1 MYRTNHLSCIAL
13 FFLLVFMFPQIGF
26 AIGKEAPLVAE
37 DPVIEARMLR
47 LSEDLRCLVCQNESI
62 ADSRADFSNDLRR
75 EIREQIKANKT
86 DEEILEFMVERYG
99 DFVLYDPPLKA
110 TTFFLWFGP
119 LLLLIIGSIALMFV
133 LKRRRV
139 QVEEVPE
146 LSELERKQAEAL
158 MDQENV
164 ESKNESVSLDKAE
177 VKAEEVTS
185 DAEGKAEAKTKTK
198 TKTKAS
204 SGKNKGNKE

>member
-1 MYRTNHLSCIAL
+1 MHCLNRLSCVAL
-13 FFLLVFMFPQIGF
+13 FSLLVFMFPQIGF
-26 AIGKEAPLVAE
+26 AIGKEAPLVAD

-62 ADSRADFSNDLRR
+62 AESRADFSNDLRR

-119 LLLLIIGSIALMFV
+119 LMLFVGGSIALMII
-133 LKRRRV
+133 LKRRRK
-139 QVEEVPE
+139 EVDEVVP
-146 LSELERKQAEAL
+146 LSDAERLKAEAL
-158 MDQENV
+158 MELEETEKKQSENLSDLNQV
-164 ESKNESVSLDKAE
+164 N
-177 VKAEEVTS
+177 TS
-185 DAEGKAEAKTKTK
+185 NGETPLGE
-198 TKTKAS
+198 
-204 SGKNKGNKE
+204 NKGNKE

>member
-1 MYRTNHLSCIAL
+1 MNRLYRFNLMVL
-13 FFLLVFMFPQIGF
+13 FFLVAIMFSQISF
-26 AIGKEAPLVAE
+26 AVGKEAPLVAE
-37 DPVIEARMLR
+37 DPVVEARMLR

-119 LLLLIIGSIALMFV
+119 IILLIIGSIALILV
-133 LKRRRV
+133 LKRRRK

-146 LSELERKQAEAL
+146 LSDAERRQAEAL
-158 MDQENV
+158 MEQEEAVSKKTEVALEKSKVNTEASIV
-164 ESKNESVSLDKAE
+164 ENKSEA
-177 VKAEEVTS
+177 ATS
-185 DAEGKAEAKTKTK
+185 P
-198 TKTKAS
+198 
-204 SGKNKGNKE
+204 GKNKGNKE

>member
-1 MYRTNHLSCIAL
+1 MHHLNRLSYLAL
-13 FFLLVFMFPQIGF
+13 FFLVFFMIPQISF

-37 DPVIEARMLR
+37 DPIIEARMLKI
-47 LSEDLRCLVCQNESI
+47 SEDLRCLVCQNESI

-119 LLLLIIGSIALMFV
+119 LILLVIGSITLMLV

-139 QVEEVPE
+139 QVEEAPE
-146 LSELERKQAEAL
+146 LSESERKQAEAL
-158 MDQENV
+158 MDQEEAGNMKA
-164 ESKNESVSLDKAE
+164 SASLDRAE
-177 VKAEEVTS
+177 VKTEEVAS
-185 DAEGKAEAKTKTK
+185 DTENKPKK
-198 TKTKAS
+198 KAS
-204 SGKNKGNKE
+204 SVKNKGNKE

>member
-1 MYRTNHLSCIAL
+1 
-13 FFLLVFMFPQIGF
+13 MFPQIGF

-119 LLLLIIGSIALMFV
+119 LILLVIGSIALMLV

-139 QVEEVPE
+139 QVEEAPE

-158 MDQENV
+158 MDQEDADNR
-164 ESKNESVSLDKAE
+164 NARASLDKAE
-177 VKAEEVTS
+177 VNAEEVASEAEDKS
-185 DAEGKAEAKTKTK
+185 DTKTK
-198 TKTKAS
+198 TP

>member
-1 MYRTNHLSCIAL
+1 MRRLDHFSLMAVL
-13 FFLLVFMFPQIGF
+13 FLVVMMSPQISF
-26 AIGKEAPLVAE
+26 AIGKEAPLVAA
-37 DPVIEARMLR
+37 DPIIEARMLR

-62 ADSRADFSNDLRR
+62 AESRADFSNDLRR

-119 LLLLIIGSIALMFV
+119 LFLLVIGSIVLMFI
-133 LKRRRV
+133 LKRRRI

-146 LSELERKQAEAL
+146 LSETERKQAEAL
-158 MDQENV
+158 MSLEEIENI
-164 ESKNESVSLDKAE
+164 KTDVSLEKTDVDLSVENNTEK
-177 VKAEEVTS
+177 
-185 DAEGKAEAKTKTK
+185 EAL
-198 TKTKAS
+198 
-204 SGKNKGNKE
+204 SGKDKGNKE

>member
-1 MYRTNHLSCIAL
+1 MQRLNL
-13 FFLLVFMFPQIGF
+13 FSLMVVLFLIVIMSPQISF

-37 DPVIEARMLR
+37 DPIIEARMLR

-62 ADSRADFSNDLRR
+62 AESRADFSNDLRR
-75 EIREQIKANKT
+75 EIREQIEANKT

-119 LLLLIIGSIALMFV
+119 LIMLVIGSIVLMLV

-146 LSELERKQAEAL
+146 LSELERKKAEAL
-158 MDQENV
+158 MDQDDAENK
-164 ESKNESVSLDKAE
+164 SASASLVRAE
-177 VKAEEVTS
+177 VKAEEVAS
-185 DAEGKAEAKTKTK
+185 DAEDKSETKTKTK
-198 TKTKAS
+198 TKTKAP

>member
-1 MYRTNHLSCIAL
+1 MHRLNRLGCVTL
-13 FFLLVFMFPQIGF
+13 FFLVVFMFPQIGF
-26 AIGKEAPLVAE
+26 AIGKEAPLVAD
-37 DPVIEARMLR
+37 DPVTEARMLR

-62 ADSRADFSNDLRR
+62 AESRADFSNDLRR
-75 EIREQIKANKT
+75 EIREQIQANKT

-110 TTFFLWFGP
+110 TTFLLWFGP
-119 LLLLIIGSIALMFV
+119 LILLVIGSIVLMLV

-158 MDQENV
+158 MDQEETENK
-164 ESKNESVSLDKAE
+164 SASVSLDKAE
-177 VKAEEVTS
+177 VKAKEVAS
-185 DAEGKAEAKTKTK
+185 DAEDKPEMKTKPK
-198 TKTKAS
+198 KKSKAS

>member
-1 MYRTNHLSCIAL
+1 MMHRLNRFSLMAVL
-13 FFLLVFMFPQIGF
+13 FLVVMMSPQISF

-62 ADSRADFSNDLRR
+62 AESRADFSNDLRR

-119 LLLLIIGSIALMFV
+119 LFLLIVGSIVLTFV

-146 LSELERKQAEAL
+146 LSETERKQAEAL
-158 MDQENV
+158 MN
-164 ESKNESVSLDKAE
+164 LDETEK
-177 VKAEEVTS
+177 
-185 DAEGKAEAKTKTK
+185 EAL
-198 TKTKAS
+198 
-204 SGKNKGNKE
+204 SGKDKGNKE

>member
-1 MYRTNHLSCIAL
+1 MHRLNRLSCIAL
-13 FFLLVFMFPQIGF
+13 FFLVIIMLPQISF

-47 LSEDLRCLVCQNESI
+47 ISENLRCLVCQNESI

-119 LLLLIIGSIALMFV
+119 LMLFVGGFIVLIII
-133 LKRRRV
+133 LKRRRK
-139 QVEEVPE
+139 EVDEVVP
-146 LSELERKQAEAL
+146 LSDAERLKAEAL
-158 MDQENV
+158 MEL
-164 ESKNESVSLDKAE
+164 EGT
-177 VKAEEVTS
+177 EEKQSGNLSGLNQVDTS
-185 DAEGKAEAKTKTK
+185 TDTSNDNGETPLGE
-198 TKTKAS
+198 
-204 SGKNKGNKE
+204 NKGNKE

>member
-1 MYRTNHLSCIAL
+1 MHRLNRLGCVAL
-13 FFLLVFMFPQIGF
+13 FFLVVIMFPQMGF

-99 DFVLYDPPLKA
+99 DFVLYDPPLK
-110 TTFFLWFGP
+110 TTTLFLWFGP
-119 LLLLIIGSIALMFV
+119 FLLLAIGSFVLMSV
-133 LKRRRV
+133 LKRRRL
-139 QVEEVPE
+139 QVEETPE
-146 LSELERKQAEAL
+146 LSESERKQAEAL
-158 MDQENV
+158 MDQEET
-164 ESKNESVSLDKAE
+164 ESKNASVSLDKADVE
-177 VKAEEVTS
+177 AVDVAS
-185 DAEGKAEAKTKTK
+185 DAEDKPETKTI
-198 TKTKAS
+198 TKKKSKAS

>member
-1 MYRTNHLSCIAL
+1 MQRLNL
-13 FFLLVFMFPQIGF
+13 FSLMVVLFLIVIMSPQISF

-37 DPVIEARMLR
+37 DPIIEARMLR

-62 ADSRADFSNDLRR
+62 AESRADFSNDLRR
-75 EIREQIKANKT
+75 EIREQIEANKT

-119 LLLLIIGSIALMFV
+119 LILLVIGSIALMFL

-146 LSELERKQAEAL
+146 LSELERIQAEAL
-158 MDQENV
+158 MDQEVASDV
-164 ESKNESVSLDKAE
+164 ENKPE
-177 VKAEEVTS
+177 
-185 DAEGKAEAKTKTK
+185 
-198 TKTKAS
+198 TKTKAT

>member
-1 MYRTNHLSCIAL
+1 MHRLNRLGCVAL
-13 FFLLVFMFPQIGF
+13 FFLVVFIFPQIGF

-37 DPVIEARMLR
+37 DPVIEERMLR

-62 ADSRADFSNDLRR
+62 AESRADFSNDLRR

-119 LLLLIIGSIALMFV
+119 LFFLIIGSIVLMFV

-146 LSELERKQAEAL
+146 LSETERKQAEAL
-158 MDQENV
+158 MSLEETENKKTDV
-164 ESKNESVSLDKAE
+164 FLEKADIAAVDSSVDNKTE
-177 VKAEEVTS
+177 K
-185 DAEGKAEAKTKTK
+185 EAL
-198 TKTKAS
+198 
-204 SGKNKGNKE
+204 SGKDKGNKE